1 MFATRNFETALVFV
15 SRQKMNERVQYNKGL
30 EYIGMGTNLRQV
42 NLELLGKNHDVTAL
56 LDNIKI

>member
-1 MFATRNFETALVFV
+1 
-15 SRQKMNERVQYNKGL
+15 MNERVQYNKGL